1 MVIPTSAYR
10 SVTLFVIGINNYGGK
25 ITDTQCLKNLLP
37 SKRTDRSLRQR
48 GQDYK
53 LRSLIGSFTVALEL
67 IHSNIGGIRQSAYNL
82 IFLVE
87 TTQ

>member
-1 MVIPTSAYR
+1 MSDIR
-10 SVTLFVIGINNYGGK
+10 G
-25 ITDTQCLKNLLP
+25 
-37 SKRTDRSLRQR
+37 LRQQLWEEP
-48 GQDYK
+48 GLLDVSQYYK
-53 LRSLIGSFTVALEL
+53 LHSLIGSFTVALEL